1 MLARKSSVCGMS
13 IIELMIG
20 ITIGLFILAGA
31 TLVVTGQLSEG
42 RRLLTDTQIQ
52 QDLRAASDIIARDVR
67 RAGYTGRA
75 SLNVWPKAIA
85 DGLVNPYADMTSEG
99 SAMTASGNVVT
110 SNLEYSFSSANS
122 ESGEDNLLK
131 DSEVSGFQYNS
142 RDKTIEIQ
150 LGKGDHGKGNWQAL
164 TDPNT
169 VLITTFKITLSSQ
182 YLDVPCGEICPAVG
196 VAGRPLQLSVR
207 SVNYLIVG
215 QSTKDPTVQR
225 SISTTVRLRNDVVRE
240 KPCC

>member
-1 MLARKSSVCGMS
+1 MS

-75 SLNVWPKAIA
+75 SLNVWPKVIA
-85 DGLVNPYADMTSEG
+85 DGLVNPYAGMTPEG
-99 SAMTASGNVVT
+99 PANTAAGDGVT
-110 SNLEYSFSSANS
+110 SSLEYSFSSAV
-122 ESGEDNLLK
+122 GQRDEDNTLL
-131 DSEVSGFQYNS
+131 DPELSGFKYNS
-142 RDKTIEIQ
+142 RDKTIEMQ
-150 LGKGDHGKGNWQAL
+150 LGKGDWQAL

-169 VLITTFKITLSSQ
+169 VLITTFKITLTSQ

-196 VAGRPLQLSVR
+196 VAGRPLQLNVR

-240 KPCC
+240 KP

>member
-1 MLARKSSVCGMS
+1 MS
-13 IIELMIG
+13 IIELMVG

-75 SLNVWPKAIA
+75 SLNVWPTAVA
-85 DGLVNPYADMTSEG
+85 DGLVNPYADMAPEG
-99 SAMTASGNVVT
+99 PAKTAAGDGVT
-110 SNLEYSFSSANS
+110 SSLEYSFSSAV
-122 ESGEDNLLK
+122 GQRDEDNTLS
-131 DSEVSGFQYNS
+131 DAEVSGFQYNS
-142 RDKTIEIQ
+142 GDKTIEIQ
-150 LGKGDHGKGNWQAL
+150 LGKDKWQAL

-196 VAGRPLQLSVR
+196 VAGRPLKLNVR
-207 SVNYLIVG
+207 SVNYVIVG
-215 QSTKDPTVQR
+215 QSTNDPTVQR
-225 SISTTVRLRNDVVRE
+225 SLSTTVRLRNDIVRE
-240 KPCC
+240 P

>member
-1 MLARKSSVCGMS
+1 MS
-13 IIELMIG
+13 IIELMVG

-75 SLNVWPKAIA
+75 SLNVWPTTVA
-85 DGLVNPYADMTSEG
+85 DGLVNPYAGMTPEG
-99 SAMTASGNVVT
+99 SAKAAAGDVVT
-110 SNLEYSFSSANS
+110 SSLVYSFSSANT
-122 ESGEDNLLK
+122 ESGEDNLLT
-131 DSEVSGFQYNS
+131 DDEVSGFKYNS
-142 RDKTIEIQ
+142 SDKTIAMQ
-150 LGKGDHGKGNWQAL
+150 LGKDEWQAL

-182 YLDVPCGEICPAVG
+182 YLNVPCGEVCPAVG
-196 VAGRPLQLSVR
+196 VAGRQLQLNVR
-207 SVNYLIVG
+207 SVNFVIVG
-215 QSTKDPTVQR
+215 QSTHDPTVQR
-225 SISTTVRLRNDVVRE
+225 SLSTTVRLRNDIVRE
-240 KPCC
+240 KP

>member
-1 MLARKSSVCGMS
+1 MS

-131 DSEVSGFQYNS
+131 DPEVSGFRYNS
-142 RDKTIEIQ
+142 GDKTIEIQ
-150 LGKGDHGKGNWQAL
+150 LGKGGWQAL

-169 VLITTFKITLSSQ
+169 VLITTFKITLTSQ
-182 YLDVPCGEICPAVG
+182 YLAVPCGEICPAVG
-196 VAGRPLQLSVR
+196 VAGRPLRLNAR
-207 SVNYLIVG
+207 SVNYVIVG
-215 QSTKDPTVQR
+215 QSTHDPTVQR
-225 SISTTVRLRNDVVRE
+225 SLSTTVRLRNDIVRE
-240 KPCC
+240 P

>member
-1 MLARKSSVCGMS
+1 MS

-75 SLNVWPKAIA
+75 SLNVWPKVIA
-85 DGLVNPYADMTSEG
+85 DGLVNPYAGMTPEG
-99 SAMTASGNVVT
+99 PANTAARDGVT
-110 SNLEYSFSSANS
+110 SSLEYSFSSAV
-122 ESGEDNLLK
+122 GQRDEDNALAN
-131 DSEVSGFQYNS
+131 DEVSGFQYNS

-150 LGKGDHGKGNWQAL
+150 LGLDEYGKGNWQAL

-169 VLITTFKITLSSQ
+169 VQITTFKITLSSQ

-196 VAGRPLQLSVR
+196 VAGGPLQLNVR

-240 KPCC
+240 KL

>member
-1 MLARKSSVCGMS
+1 MS
-13 IIELMIG
+13 IIELMVG

-75 SLNVWPKAIA
+75 SLNVWPTAVA
-85 DGLVNPYADMTSEG
+85 DGLVNPYAGMTPEG
-99 SAMTASGNVVT
+99 PAKAAAGDVVT
-110 SNLEYSFSSANS
+110 SSLEYSFSSANS
-122 ESGEDNLLK
+122 ESGEDNLLA
-131 DSEVSGFQYNS
+131 DDEVSGFQYNS
-142 RDKTIEIQ
+142 RNKTIEMQ
-150 LGKGDHGKGNWQAL
+150 LGRDRGKGNWQAL

-182 YLDVPCGEICPAVG
+182 YLNVPCGEICPAVG
-196 VAGRPLQLSVR
+196 VAGRPLRLNVR

-215 QSTKDPTVQR
+215 QSTHDPTVQR
-225 SISTTVRLRNDVVRE
+225 SLSTTVRLRNDIVRE
-240 KPCC
+240 P